1 MVFYVWQTFSKQS
14 KSLKIPMMKIITWRR
29 LQHPT
34 LPLQF
39 NLSPRTN
46 FGIEQFSVP
55 TAATAYSCGGIP
67 GRSAKTPKRSLEAK
81 IKNKR
86 KSRGDKTRVSTKNT
100 WNYNWPEQL
109 VRGRS
114 PQTLWLPISGNAPEV
129 DIEKCAIRSKHR
141 QTLSIWTSKCC
152 VSTHDTYN
160 QSDKIKLFE
169 PVTPQLNTWP
179 KMGTSPL

>member
-1 MVFYVWQTFSKQS
+1 MCGSPSLNKVNPW
-14 KSLKIPMMKIITWRR
+14 KSQWWKLSLGADCSIR
-29 LQHPT
+29 LCHYNSIYHLGPISAWSNFRF
-34 LPLQF
+34 PLQQLLIVAVEF
-39 NLSPRTN
+39 R
-46 FGIEQFSVP
+46 
-55 TAATAYSCGGIP
+55 AAVQ
-67 GRSAKTPKRSLEAK
+67 KTPKRSLEAK

-129 DIEKCAIRSKHR
+129 DIEKCAIPSKHR

-152 VSTHDTYN
+152 VSTRDTYN

-169 PVTPQLNTWP
+169 PMTPQLNTWP